1 MKKEDVPQDAGK
13 LGGLLELAYVVSASG
28 AYTTVQSSGW
38 AAKNVAND
46 RVWEEL
52 GRHQEAALR
61 EVKEGLKSPLAYHM
75 VRFQMNEE
83 MLADYTRFSRRKIR
97 RHLTPDGF
105 RALEPDDLRRYA
117 DSFNIKV
124 DELCTTP

>member
-13 LGGLLELAYVVSASG
+13 LGEFRELAYVVSANG
-28 AYTTVQSSGW
+28 VYTTAQSSGW
-38 AAKNVAND
+38 TAKNVAND
-46 RVWEEL
+46 LAWEEL

-61 EVKEGLKSPLAYHM
+61 EVKEGRKSSLAYHM
-75 VRFQMNEE
+75 VRFQMNEG
-83 MLADYTRFSRRKIR
+83 MLSDYTGFSRWKIR

-105 RALEPDDLRRYA
+105 RGMDPADLRRYA